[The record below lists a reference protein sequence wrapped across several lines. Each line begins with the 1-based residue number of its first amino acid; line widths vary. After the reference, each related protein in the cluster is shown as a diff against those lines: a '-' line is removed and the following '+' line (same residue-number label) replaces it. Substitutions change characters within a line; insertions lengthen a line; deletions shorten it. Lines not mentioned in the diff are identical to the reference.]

1 MIRSKRLPYFV
12 ALAAIA
18 ATAAIPAQL
27 SAGERRTGEQK
38 LAKMLE
44 GRVAGEPVS
53 CVDTYR
59 NRQSQIVEGAAVV
72 YGSGRTIWVNRTAR
86 PQDLDRWDAMLTK
99 QFGTRLCRQDIV
111 TTFDTSTGMYTGNI
125 FLTDFVPYTRAN

>member
-1 MIRSKRLPYFV
+1 MIRSKHF
-12 ALAAIA
+12 LAAALVAFGMASVVSVPVA
-18 ATAAIPAQL
+18 AR
-27 SAGERRTGEQK
+27 ERLTGEQK

-72 YGSGRTIWVNRTAR
+72 YGSGRTIWVNRTENPR
-86 PQDLDRWDAMLTK
+86 DLDRWDAMLTK

-111 TTFDTSTGMYTGNI
+111 TTFDTATGMYTGNI